1 MKYTLSVLIFTV
13 VTAQGTTLKID
24 MLNTF
29 FGETNPFVDENSVNL
44 LSGDLVQLG
53 YFETAGAPTT
63 NGDSFNSFVP
73 IETVAFTVGVSGEF
87 SDTADLIDTV
97 DLPSTNSQQL
107 QFGLRIFNA
116 PAEGTAT
123 RFNTV
128 TDSDWTFTFWNGV
141 GAPPTNSS
149 MALDP
154 NFGIEAPVWQDSGN
168 PFQTSITIVP
178 EPSTSLTAL
187 LGLAFLTG
195 KRRRK

>member
-1 MKYTLSVLIFTV
+1 MKYTLSALIFTV
-13 VTAQGTTLKID
+13 VTVQGTTLKID

-29 FGETNPFVDENSVNL
+29 FNETNPFEDENGVNL
-44 LSGDLVQLG
+44 LGGDLVQLG

-73 IETVAFTVGVSGEF
+73 IETVSFAVGASGEF

-116 PAEGTAT
+116 PAEGSAT

-128 TDSDWTFTFWNGV
+128 TDSEWTFTFWNGV

-154 NFGIEAPVWQDSGN
+154 NFGVIDPIWQDSGN
-168 PFQTSITIVP
+168 PFQTSITNIP